1 LPQVGFTALKQAL
14 ALLMLAVTWGGH
26 QQEPPTTKDV
36 AESPNLSLF
45 EDGLLDPESREVDRR
60 RWAKVLLGYDSDA
73 ARAAVVRL
81 LGLSDRPEV
90 QLALAKEVADRARK
104 HPEQFHLAL
113 VDPLVTLLGSEHPDL
128 RTAAA
133 QALAVSDTE
142 SVTKRLGTLA
152 QNADAPLVQ
161 RLAAIDALAPNIH
174 RRIVLVELIAAID
187 DPSAQIRDR
196 VAAALA
202 PAARDDL
209 GDDPRAW
216 HDWWSHQ
223 NGLSDEKRLA
233 EQFRINRMRLED
245 LRSEFEAYR
254 KRVKQRQEATAQRMR
269 EFQRE
274 IARSL
279 DAGHLKEALVRWLGD
294 PVPQVALTALSIIK
308 AQMADEG
315 VRPEGDVL
323 SALLQLLHQGS
334 PGARREVLL
343 IVQNVSEA
351 KVVDEVLK
359 QLEVEQ
365 DVETRLAILKAI
377 GALNRVEAIEEL
389 VAEIQSA
396 QAPVVCVREAA
407 LALGHLAAQ
416 IDPPLSDSV
425 AVVALKSR
433 YAATPV
439 DDVPLR
445 AALLTAMAGVGD
457 AKCAPEFLDAVEFD
471 EPSIVKPAIYG
482 LQRIGYVTK
491 LARLRDLTAH
501 PDPLVR
507 LSAIEAVSRLGHET
521 ADLECLLARLNPVN
535 EENELARDAAWRAV
549 LDLVKDKSHADQLA
563 LADRLREIPG
573 REVAYLER
581 LASSIDPEASQGQPL
596 QTVLTRLSDLLM
608 AGNDYVQAADHLRQL
623 YQLRSASGADD
634 LMDSGVTWLDASLRG
649 YPRTDPTAALSTM
662 LNADPGAAAVERII
676 AIVRSYLA
684 SKPVRKDLDRLVPLV
699 EAIRSVKI
707 EAPPQ
712 LWLAFV
718 KELDELAQLRHE
730 PPPGAE
736 ASTDGH

>member
-1 LPQVGFTALKQAL
+1 MKQAL
-14 ALLMLAVTWGGH
+14 ALLMLSITWGGH
-26 QQEPPTTKDV
+26 QQEPPTTEEV

-73 ARAAVVRL
+73 ARATVVRL
-81 LGLSDRPEV
+81 LGLSNRPEV
-90 QLALAKEVADRARK
+90 QLALVKEVADRARK
-104 HPEQFHLAL
+104 HPEQLHLAL
-113 VDPLVTLLGSEHPDL
+113 VDPLVILLGSEHPDL

-133 QALAVSDTE
+133 QALAASDEE

-187 DPSAQIRDR
+187 DPSPEIRDR

-202 PAARDDL
+202 PAAREDL

-216 HDWWSHQ
+216 HEWWSHQ

-233 EQFRINRMRLED
+233 EQFRTNRMRLED

-254 KRVKQRQEATAQRMR
+254 KRVQQRQEATAQRMR

-279 DAGHLKEALVRWLGD
+279 DAGRLKEALVRWLGD
-294 PVPQVALTALSIIK
+294 PVPQVALTALGIIK

-334 PGARREVLL
+334 PNARREVLL

-351 KVVDEVLK
+351 KVVEEVLK

-377 GALNRVEAIEEL
+377 GALNRVEAIEKL

-396 QAPVVCVREAA
+396 QTPVVCVREAA

-433 YAATPV
+433 YAGTPV

-482 LQRIGYVTK
+482 MQRIGYVTK

-549 LDLVKDKSHADQLA
+549 LDLMKDKSHADQLA

-573 REVAYLER
+573 REVEYLEL
-581 LASSIDPEASQGQPL
+581 LASSIDPKASQGQPL
-596 QTVLTRLSDLLM
+596 QTVLTRLSSLLM

-634 LMDSGVTWLDASLRG
+634 LMDGGVTWLDASLRG
-649 YPRTDPTAALSTM
+649 YPRTDPTTALSSM
-662 LNADPGAAAVERII
+662 LNAEPEAAAVERII
-676 AIVRSYLA
+676 ATLRSHLA
-684 SKPVRKDLDRLVPLV
+684 SKAVRKDLDRLVPLV
-699 EAIRSVKI
+699 EAIRSVRI

-712 LWLAFV
+712 LWSAFV
-718 KELDELAQLRHE
+718 NELDELASLRNE

-736 ASTDGH
+736 ASTDGN